1 MERRP
6 VILSVMF
13 VISESSRDA
22 DASRGETKKK
32 KKNRATRASAIVF
45 VLVDVGSAFAIRAR
59 RSVFVL
65 ARNPTTSPSLL
76 ARVVPS

>member
-32 KKNRATRASAIVF
+32 KKKNRATRASAIVF
-45 VLVDVGSAFAIRAR
+45 VLVDVGVRDPRAFT
-59 RSVFVL
+59 VFVF

>member
-1 MERRP
+1 
-6 VILSVMF
+6 MF

-22 DASRGETKKK
+22 DASRGETKKKK

>member
-1 MERRP
+1 

-45 VLVDVGSAFAIRAR
+45 VLVDVGVRDPRAFT
-59 RSVFVL
+59 VFVF